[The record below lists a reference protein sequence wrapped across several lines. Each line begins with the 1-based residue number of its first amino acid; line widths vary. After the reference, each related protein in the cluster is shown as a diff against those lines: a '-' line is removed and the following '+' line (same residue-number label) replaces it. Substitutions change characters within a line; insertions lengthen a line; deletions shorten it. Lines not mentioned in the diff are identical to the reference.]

1 MKTLFYFELA
11 FLAIIDLLLLFAL
24 TGSLSV
30 RIWELIVVAC
40 GIVGP
45 IQLLTAF
52 SMLFWKRFWS
62 DHFIIYLLLTVLV
75 GLLFIIGSHHLI
87 SHDLEKTIS
96 ISLMFFCFGLAHY
109 FVYVLYDLS
118 RLKITKQ
125 FS

>member
-1 MKTLFYFELA
+1 MKTLFYFELV

-30 RIWELIVVAC
+30 RIGELILVADA
-40 GIVGP
+40 IVGP

-52 SMLFWKRFWS
+52 AMCFWKRCYSNYFG
-62 DHFIIYLLLTVLV
+62 IYLLLTVLV
-75 GLLFIIGSHHLI
+75 ITLFLIGSQHLL
-87 SHDLEKTIS
+87 SDNLEKTIG
-96 ISLMFFCFGLAHY
+96 ICLMFFCYGLAHY